1 MSVLERCPS
10 YGKSV
15 LRGFDCS
22 DKGLKFYTVMD
33 NDKVFSKIG
42 KKCYLCINDV
52 LIVQT
57 LKDFKAKSAKAHTKV
72 SFEPLATKSGV
83 LIMQTLKDFK
93 VKSAKIHTKGF
104 FEPLATKS

>member
-1 MSVLERCPS
+1 M
-10 YGKSV
+10 
-15 LRGFDCS
+15 
-22 DKGLKFYTVMD
+22 
-33 NDKVFSKIG
+33 
-42 KKCYLCINDV
+42 
-52 LIVQT
+52 QT